1 MITTILI
8 SFMQFSIIAP
18 HSLHRHCIA
27 TQGTLYPKNIQLVMI
42 DDVIVYYYNSSA
54 EQEAVVP
61 EWLNHPEGIEF
72 WQEVHRNLKFNR
84 YVMDTAVRVTSEHY
98 NHSHDHFYQAHGR
111 CGWKSDGTTEAFMSH
126 AYDGKDFVSFDVS
139 TRTWTAAVSHAVF
152 YKRKRETDLED
163 LVRLVIHYESGCI
176 RWLEKLLEFSVTVR
190 EPKVPAVSLFERPPH
205 GNSEVEVT
213 CHVTGFYPRAV
224 QVEWLGAE
232 GHPMV
237 DGVNS
242 GEVLPNG
249 DGSYQ
254 LRKSLTVPQEAQ
266 DTQSYSCLVLHSSI
280 AGNITVTWVPKKN
293 LANVL
298 MAIVI
303 IVSVVLILTV
313 LFKYLVWRRAVA
325 QNPEYCRVQDNLTAS
340 KGRWTGAIYR
350 QILGVIYLLSGG
362 VPAPD
367 LQLLVC
373 VPRMGVLFWAGCW
386 PSPPSSWSPWG
397 PCYRSAPGQAVLEHF
412 LHLCRLDHD
421 LRLTRE

>member
-8 SFMQFSIIAP
+8 SFMQFSIVAP

-190 EPKVPAVSLFERPPH
+190 EPKGGVVGGRGASHGRRGEQWGGAAQRRRFIPAKEEPDCP
-205 GNSEVEVT
+205 
-213 CHVTGFYPRAV
+213 TGSP
-224 QVEWLGAE
+224 
-232 GHPMV
+232 GHP
-237 DGVNS
+237 
-242 GEVLPNG
+242 E
-249 DGSYQ
+249 
-254 LRKSLTVPQEAQ
+254 
-266 DTQSYSCLVLHSSI
+266 
-280 AGNITVTWVPKKN
+280 
-293 LANVL
+293 
-298 MAIVI
+298 
-303 IVSVVLILTV
+303 
-313 LFKYLVWRRAVA
+313 
-325 QNPEYCRVQDNLTAS
+325 
-340 KGRWTGAIYR
+340 
-350 QILGVIYLLSGG
+350 
-362 VPAPD
+362 
-367 LQLLVC
+367 LQL
-373 VPRMGVLFWAGCW
+373 PGA
-386 PSPPSSWSPWG
+386 PQQYSWEHHSNLG
-397 PCYRSAPGQAVLEHF
+397 SKEEPGQCAHGYS
-412 LHLCRLDHD
+412 HHCICSLDTHCPIQVFSMEESSSTKPKRMSKRMTND
-421 LRLTRE
+421 E

>member
-190 EPKVPAVSLFERPPH
+190 EPKGGMAGGRGASHGRRGEQWGGAAQRRRFIPAKEEPDCP
-205 GNSEVEVT
+205 
-213 CHVTGFYPRAV
+213 TGSPGHPELQLPGAPQQYSW
-224 QVEWLGAE
+224 EHHSNLGAKE
-232 GHPMV
+232 EPGQCAH
-237 DGVNS
+237 GYS
-242 GEVLPNG
+242 HHCIC
-249 DGSYQ
+249 
-254 LRKSLTVPQEAQ
+254 SL
-266 DTQSYSCLVLHSSI
+266 DTHCPFQVFSMEESS
-280 AGNITVTWVPKKN
+280 
-293 LANVL
+293 
-298 MAIVI
+298 
-303 IVSVVLILTV
+303 
-313 LFKYLVWRRAVA
+313 R
-325 QNPEYCRVQDNLTAS
+325 YCRVQDNLTAS

>member
-8 SFMQFSIIAP
+8 SFMQFSIVAP

-42 DDVIVYYYNSSA
+42 DDVTVYYYNSSA

-72 WQEVHRNLKFNR
+72 WQEVNRNLKFNR
-84 YVMDTAVRVTSEHY
+84 FVMDTAVRVTSEHY

-176 RWLEKLLEFSVTVR
+176 RWLKKLLQFSVTFR
-190 EPKVPAVSLFERPPH
+190 EPK
-205 GNSEVEVT
+205 
-213 CHVTGFYPRAV
+213 V

-232 GHPMV
+232 GLPMV
-237 DGVNS
+237 DGVSS

-266 DTQSYSCLVLHSSI
+266 DTQSYSCLVLHSSV
-280 AGNITVTWVPKKN
+280 AGNITLTWAPKKN

-313 LFKYLVWRRAVA
+313 LFKYLVRRRAVGKS
-325 QNPEYCRVQDNLTAS
+325 QS
-340 KGRWTGAIYR
+340 
-350 QILGVIYLLSGG
+350 
-362 VPAPD
+362 
-367 LQLLVC
+367 
-373 VPRMGVLFWAGCW
+373 
-386 PSPPSSWSPWG
+386 
-397 PCYRSAPGQAVLEHF
+397 
-412 LHLCRLDHD
+412 
-421 LRLTRE
+421 

>member
-8 SFMQFSIIAP
+8 SFMQFSIVAP

-176 RWLEKLLEFSVTVR
+176 RWLKKLLQFSVTFR
-190 EPKVPAVSLFERPPH
+190 EPKVPAVSLFERSPH

-232 GHPMV
+232 GLPMV
-237 DGVNS
+237 DGVSS

-266 DTQSYSCLVLHSSI
+266 DTQSYSCLVLHSSK
-280 AGNITVTWVPKKN
+280 AENITVTWAPKKN
-293 LANVL
+293 LPNVL
-298 MAIVI
+298 MATVI

-313 LFKYLVWRRAVA
+313 LFTYLVWRRAVA
-325 QNPEYCRVQDNLTAS
+325 QNPE
-340 KGRWTGAIYR
+340 
-350 QILGVIYLLSGG
+350 
-362 VPAPD
+362 
-367 LQLLVC
+367 
-373 VPRMGVLFWAGCW
+373 
-386 PSPPSSWSPWG
+386 
-397 PCYRSAPGQAVLEHF
+397 
-412 LHLCRLDHD
+412 
-421 LRLTRE
+421 